1 MAMVLEKN
9 PISIVHSMAYPGP
22 GNTRSVS
29 RGEPV
34 PAYMLRTVKEVLDDP
49 YFQGIEITWIKDNKL
64 RAEVA
69 DVLKAS
75 GKNVIFSAQPVQ
87 LLNEDELIPW
97 EDISCIDEVG
107 RQQAVERLQRCIIQA
122 YELGASQFCMV
133 SGRDPGA
140 ESGLRK
146 RETAFRQLLRSIDEL
161 CEFSATYAKENN
173 FEPMLIT
180 LEIFD
185 RSPEPNHK
193 NQFIGPSDEAFE
205 LARRL
210 RDDYGRKEFGLLYD
224 LSHMPL
230 LRGNSFATETPAVLR
245 ELAPYLN
252 HVHIG
257 SCVTDPQDP
266 LYGDSHPR
274 FDYPGSAVDEDLLA
288 EFVKTLVEIDYQ
300 GGIGF
305 EVMPYGDEIPN
316 MVVQSTKAIFDIV
329 RRRIDVNYALGSFY
343 YQSRRFL
350 TERLFDL
357 ITEVRMGKRHAIK
370 DAVQARKKRDTL
382 APDGRLVIV
391 AADHPARRVTNVGDN
406 PTAMGD
412 RMDYLARIIRT
423 LIAEGVDGL
432 MATPDILEEVLL
444 IDYLLKEQGAS
455 GVLDNKLMIGSMNRS
470 GLAGVDYEMDDRMT
484 AMTAAHLVEMG
495 CDGGKMLLRIDT
507 GRYSRYSIATMDYC
521 AKAVSECRAHG
532 LPTFVEPL
540 PVVATEGGYQ
550 VIMEADAL
558 IQVIGIASALGGSS
572 QDMWIKVPYV
582 PEYHRVVKSTTLP
595 ILMLGGASRGNPL
608 HTLRAFEEG
617 MGEGANVRGV
627 MVGRNVLYCGK
638 DDPLAV
644 AEAVG
649 KLVHDYASIDEAVG
663 HLRQARGKDMDYL
676 ASRLGDMR
684 I

>member
-1 MAMVLEKN
+1 MALEKN

-34 PAYMLRTVKEVLDDP
+34 RAYLLRTIKEVLNDP
-49 YFQGIEITWIKDNKL
+49 YFQGIEITWIKDKQL

-69 DVLKAS
+69 ELLKAS

-87 LLNEDELIPW
+87 LVNEDALIPW

-107 RQQAVERLQRCIIQA
+107 RQQAVERLKGCISQA

-140 ESGLRK
+140 ESGLGK

-161 CEFSATYAKENN
+161 CEYSGKYAAENN
-173 FEPMLIT
+173 LEPMRIT

-193 NQFIGPSDEAFE
+193 NQFIGPSDEACE

-210 RDDYGRKEFGLLYD
+210 RDNYGRTEFGLLYD

-230 LRGNSFATETPAVLR
+230 LRGNSFTSETPAVLR

-257 SCVTDPQDP
+257 NCVTDPQDP

-274 FDYPGSAVDEDLLA
+274 FDYPGGAVDEDMLA
-288 EFVKTLVEIDYQ
+288 EFVKVLVEIDYQ

-305 EVMPYGDEIPN
+305 EVMPYGDEIPS
-316 MVVQSTKAIFDIV
+316 MVVKSTQAIFDIV
-329 RRRIDVNYALGSFY
+329 RSRLDVNYALGSFY

-357 ITEVRMGKRHAIK
+357 ITEVRMGKRNAIVEAAENRERPK
-370 DAVQARKKRDTL
+370 PL
-382 APDGRLVIV
+382 GPDSRLVIV

-423 LIAEGVDGL
+423 MLGEGVDGL
-432 MATPDILEEVLL
+432 MATPDILEEILL
-444 IDYLLKEQGAS
+444 IDYLLKQQGS
-455 GVLDNKLMIGSMNRS
+455 PGVLDGKLMIGSMNRS
-470 GLAGVDYEMDDRMT
+470 GLAGIEYEMDDRMT

-495 CDGGKMLLRIDT
+495 CDGGKMLLRFDT
-507 GRYSRYSIATMDYC
+507 GRMSRYSIATMDYC
-521 AKAVSECRAHG
+521 AKAVSECRAAG

-540 PVVATEGGYQ
+540 PVTHTEGGYQ

-572 QDMWIKVPYV
+572 RDMWIKVPYV

-627 MVGRNVLYCGK
+627 MVGRNVLFCGK

-644 AEAVG
+644 AEAVA
-649 KLVHDYASIDEAVG
+649 KLVHDYASIDEAVR
-663 HLRQARGKDMDYL
+663 HLRQARGRDLDFL
-676 ASRLGDMR
+676 ASRLGDVR